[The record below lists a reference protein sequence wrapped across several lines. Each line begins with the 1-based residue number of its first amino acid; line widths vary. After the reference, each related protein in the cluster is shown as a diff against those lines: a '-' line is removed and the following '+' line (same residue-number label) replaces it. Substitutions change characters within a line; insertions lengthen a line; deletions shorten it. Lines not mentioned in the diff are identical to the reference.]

1 MLRTRQRRHIDI
13 ALLLGPQQRR
23 QRARR
28 RLQKRWKVDVIG
40 PEANAVFTQR
50 GPRRL
55 IEILHLGR
63 NLLPLQHA
71 ERFDQL
77 KCDAARDP
85 RDVLGLGEVE
95 QRPQQ
100 FLDMGLEPQIEP
112 GLYRFARRARQP
124 IVGNNAD
131 ARMQRVVGGDQFRH
145 RIPGPADR
153 PIRRQH
159 ELIVGRS

>member
-1 MLRTRQRRHIDI
+1 M
-13 ALLLGPQQRR
+13 
-23 QRARR
+23 
-28 RLQKRWKVDVIG
+28 VG

-50 GPRRL
+50 RARRL

-63 NLLPLQHA
+63 DLLPFQHA

-77 KCDAARDP
+77 KRDATGNS

-112 GLYRFARRARQP
+112 GLHRFARRARQP

-153 PIRRQH
+153 PIRCQH
-159 ELIVGRS
+159 ELIVGRGR